1 MKQTS
6 IEKSLPDDLSRHGYG
21 NDTHLRKTHCQGKN
35 IVGEK
40 KRLAK
45 TEFKKTHYKKSYSHF
60 KTGEILE

>member
-1 MKQTS
+1 MIYPAMDMEMTL
-6 IEKSLPDDLSRHGYG
+6 IWEKHIV
-21 NDTHLRKTHCQGKN
+21 KEKN

-45 TEFKKTHYKKSYSHF
+45 TELKKTHYKKSYSHF